1 MVENLG
7 VVKEKLV
14 EFLGFA
20 NVTREEIDN
29 LFNIALS
36 SECELMRVCW
46 RKNPYY
52 VRFDVGIMWD
62 EHFHQKSK
70 VLTVKVKTENVTIN
84 KGLEHSD
91 GKFEVF
97 QIELKQ
103 AQPMM
108 KRLNDQAL

>member
-1 MVENLG
+1 
-7 VVKEKLV
+7 
-14 EFLGFA
+14 
-20 NVTREEIDN
+20 
-29 LFNIALS
+29 
-36 SECELMRVCW
+36 
-46 RKNPYY
+46 
-52 VRFDVGIMWD
+52 
-62 EHFHQKSK
+62 
-70 VLTVKVKTENVTIN
+70 VTIN